1 MNDVTL
7 ILLAGLIVFSI
18 GLPLVVAYSK
28 WKKEM
33 QNEEAN
39 NESEDK

>member
-7 ILLAGLIVFSI
+7 IVIAGLIVFAV
-18 GLPLVVAYSK
+18 GLPFVTAYSK

-33 QNEEAN
+33 KKAGKG
-39 NESEDK
+39 NESEGK